1 MLAEET
7 RKKLS
12 DLRLHGVLRGLDEQ
26 RNNEEFQQLN
36 FEDRFGLL
44 IDREWEERES
54 RKLTRLLQK
63 AKFKYP
69 KACLEDLSYQPSRG
83 LNRSVVQ
90 QLASGRWIREAQKVV
105 ITGATGCGKTYVA
118 CALGNKACRLGYS
131 VMYFRVQRLLQELL
145 VARADGSVER
155 VLTRIAKA
163 DLLILDDWGLVP
175 FNGDNRSDM
184 LDIIE
189 EREAI
194 KATMI
199 ASQIPVAQWHDSI
212 GEPLMADAILDR
224 LVHTA
229 HRIELKG
236 ESMRKNTSTTNP
248 GD

>member
-1 MLAEET
+1 MLTEET
-7 RKKLS
+7 LS

-26 RNNEEFQQLN
+26 RNSEEFQQLN

-54 RKLTRLLQK
+54 RKLTRQLQK

-69 KACLEDLSYQPSRG
+69 
-83 LNRSVVQ
+83 
-90 QLASGRWIREAQKVV
+90 
-105 ITGATGCGKTYVA
+105 
-118 CALGNKACRLGYS
+118 KACRLGYS

-163 DLLILDDWGLVP
+163 NLLILDDWGMVP
-175 FNGDNRSDM
+175 FNGDNRRDM
-184 LDIIE
+184 LVIIE
-189 EREAI
+189 EREAV

-199 ASQIPVAQWHDSI
+199 ASQLPVAQWHDSI
-212 GEPLMADAILDR
+212 GEPLVADAILDR

-236 ESMRKNTSTTNP
+236 ESMRKNTSTT
-248 GD
+248 